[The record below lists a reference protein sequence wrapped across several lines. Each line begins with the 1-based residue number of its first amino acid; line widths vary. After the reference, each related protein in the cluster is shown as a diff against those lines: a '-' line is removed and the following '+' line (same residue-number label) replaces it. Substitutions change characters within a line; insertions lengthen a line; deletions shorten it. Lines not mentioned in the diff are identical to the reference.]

1 MRQRT
6 RQEEDVTVLMLDA
19 QNKDRK
25 RVLLLTYASCREQG
39 QEKGIIYSGLV
50 LDAETR
56 DRKRVLL

>member
-39 QEKGIIYSGLV
+39 REEGVIVNLCV
-50 LDAETR
+50 LRRTR
-56 DRKRVLL
+56 TGV